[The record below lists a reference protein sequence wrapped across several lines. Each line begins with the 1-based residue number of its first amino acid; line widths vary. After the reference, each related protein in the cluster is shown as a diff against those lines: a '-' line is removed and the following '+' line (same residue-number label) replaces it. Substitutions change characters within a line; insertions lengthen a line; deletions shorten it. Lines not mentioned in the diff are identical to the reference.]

1 MQRYKIK
8 WGQVKYIFAV
18 FGYYCLYNFV
28 GGNNFNIVGESPTSD
43 GKIGT
48 SPLTGLDTYTLNC
61 ALAPKA
67 SCETL
72 ESASSYP
79 SPSPLRYG
87 ENISDSHLRNQLLD
101 NTETEND
108 KTLASSLRAKDF
120 ENKDFRLKKENSR
133 EELGERDCK
142 NGTKS
147 EVSDTKF
154 INERSP
160 FLQQNESEHNNDAD
174 DYSHHCSTL
183 TTNVIATISNSP
195 TTSKKLRDVQ

>member
-1 MQRYKIK
+1 M
-8 WGQVKYIFAV
+8 
-18 FGYYCLYNFV
+18 
-28 GGNNFNIVGESPTSD
+28 SD
-43 GKIGT
+43 GKIG
-48 SPLTGLDTYTLNC
+48 SLPLTGLDTYTLNC

-72 ESASSYP
+72 ESSSSCP

-87 ENISDSHLRNQLLD
+87 GNISGSHLHNQLLD
-101 NTETEND
+101 NTQTEND
-108 KTLASSLRAKDF
+108 KALTRLSLRAKDF

-133 EELGERDCK
+133 EELGERDSQ

-147 EVSDTKF
+147 EVSDTEF
-154 INERSP
+154 SNERSP
-160 FLQQNESEHNNDAD
+160 FLQQNESEQNNDAD

-195 TTSKKLRDVQ
+195 TTSKKLRDV